1 MRSIDY
7 TQHHFSSEYYST
19 EDNIYD
25 TEDTLGL
32 SDISDSKVLL
42 PRSAFVQSEDRFYG
56 FGYLQ
61 NWTKTEIGVFVIL
74 IITIART
81 IFAIIKGKYIFS
93 V

>member
-32 SDISDSKVLL
+32 SDSKVLL
-42 PRSAFVQSEDRFYG
+42 PRSAFVQSEDLFYG

-61 NWTKTEIGVFVIL
+61 KWTKAEIGVFVIL